1 MRKIILMIV
10 AIVCATS
17 MMVSCKKDYQ
27 KLSTEFIRNLPDS
40 CELLVQVDNEA
51 EHLVYYKGAS
61 IDLFFCYNAETEKSE
76 SIVIPA
82 VDGYDAPISIIGAG
96 KENIMVGHNASIED
110 GDLPKAYVQLY
121 NLKTQGFKEFTICNW
136 YDIDEGTK
144 QLSCF
149 SYDVDRYGD
158 GKRTTDIYDFDG
170 NLLSKKDVEVC
181 NFKEVPPG
189 TLAARQQAAE
199 RQTASTFFDTKD
211 TPNPTTTSS
220 NNPHQNKPQFFYCEN
235 CGAKF
240 SSIRDLTSNRCNR
253 SNGNHKLY
261 EGTEKDSYVCKYCGR
276 KFPNIKELTAN
287 RCLRNPSGE
296 RHSPVL

>member
-1 MRKIILMIV
+1 MKKIIITFLVFIFSTV
-10 AIVCATS
+10 I
-17 MMVSCKKDYQ
+17 MVSCKKDYQ

-51 EHLVYYKGAS
+51 EHLVYYKGQS
-61 IDLFFCYNAETEKSE
+61 IDEFFCYNAETEKSE

-82 VDGYDAPISIIGAG
+82 VDGYDAPVSIIGAG

-110 GDLPKAYVQLY
+110 GDLPKAYVQIY
-121 NLKTQGFKEFTICNW
+121 DLKTQGFKKFTICNK
-136 YDIDEGTK
+136 YEYDEGTK
-144 QLSCF
+144 QLSCY

-158 GKRTTDIYDFDG
+158 GKCTTDIYDFDG

-199 RQTASTFFDTKD
+199 RQTASTFFDTQD

-220 NNPHQNKPQFFYCEN
+220 NSPHQNKPQFFYCEN

-296 RHSPVL
+296 RHSPTL